1 MKPIIISK
9 QHALCK
15 AVKFFAFCYLSEA
28 FLCDEVQKEALSR
41 PTCHQD
47 FCVVILFSLS
57 LGLLFASRTT
67 DQAMERRLIAYQEN

>member
-1 MKPIIISK
+1 MMRFKRK
-9 QHALCK
+9 
-15 AVKFFAFCYLSEA
+15 
-28 FLCDEVQKEALSR
+28 LSR
-41 PTCHQD
+41 LTCPRD